1 MRASITL
8 DAVDAVELTE
18 ILEYFIERLD
28 ILAEHDL
35 AKFLFADCSPYNLD
49 DLRANVARLINRL
62 QTSHTRPKITLDK
75 T

>member
-35 AKFLFADCSPYNLD
+35 ATFLFADCSPYNLD